1 VSRNGADAPFI
12 TEPNQP
18 AAESEDADQGEIPLY
33 LLSHGGLLFVAV
45 TPEEIAAPVARQYW
59 KEPLQHRPGDTA
71 LRRHKSRG
79 HGVRLKESVIH
90 GMIRAYGVRCTDEL
104 NARSSTKVIGVP
116 MNADDVARQLE
127 EIANA
132 GDDFE
137 YQSTQLTERWKND
150 VNGAEAV
157 EPILRF
163 MESHP
168 DVEYGTPGALVHF
181 VETFSG
187 YEQKLVQS
195 VERQPTPD
203 TVGMLNRAIN
213 GERRDPKKRQVLL
226 ATLMRV
232 LENPQA
238 DSMTRSRAFDYLE
251 FQMRSTAVSE
261 RPQ

>member
-1 VSRNGADAPFI
+1 
-12 TEPNQP
+12 
-18 AAESEDADQGEIPLY
+18 
-33 LLSHGGLLFVAV
+33 
-45 TPEEIAAPVARQYW
+45 
-59 KEPLQHRPGDTA
+59 
-71 LRRHKSRG
+71 
-79 HGVRLKESVIH
+79 
-90 GMIRAYGVRCTDEL
+90 
-104 NARSSTKVIGVP
+104 

-168 DVEYGTPGALVHF
+168 DVDMGRPGRWSTLLRHF
-181 VETFSG
+181 QAMNRSSFTRLNVN
-187 YEQKLVQS
+187 QL
-195 VERQPTPD
+195 PTPWGCS
-203 TVGMLNRAIN
+203 TAQLMGNAA
-213 GERRDPKKRQVLL
+213 DPKKRQVLL

-238 DSMTRSRAFDYLE
+238 NFDD
-251 FQMRSTAVSE
+251 A
-261 RPQ
+261 

>member
-1 VSRNGADAPFI
+1 MAGNEISKADC
-12 TEPNQP
+12 
-18 AAESEDADQGEIPLY
+18 SK
-33 LLSHGGLLFVAV
+33 LL
-45 TPEEIAAPVARQYW
+45 QYC
-59 KEPLQHRPGDTA
+59 
-71 LRRHKSRG
+71 RG
-79 HGVRLKESVIH
+79 S
-90 GMIRAYGVRCTDEL
+90 
-104 NARSSTKVIGVP
+104 ARSKTKVTGVP

-132 GDDFE
+132 GHDFE

-150 VNGAEAV
+150 VNGDEAV

-163 MESHP
+163 MEGHP
-168 DVEYGTPGALVHF
+168 DVEYGTPEALVHF

-203 TVGMLNRAIN
+203 TVGMLNRLIN
-213 GERRDPKKRQVLL
+213 GERRNPEKRQVLL

-251 FQMRSTAVSE
+251 FQMRNAGVTE